1 MISSYW
7 ARCVIMAV
15 IYLVGVMVG
24 VLLTREA
31 QRK

>member
-7 ARCVIMAV
+7 ARCAIMAV
-15 IYLVGVMVG
+15 IYLVGILVG

-31 QRK
+31 KS